1 MINFSKPIF
10 LLFALFFSKAA
21 FTQTSV
27 EGQCI
32 AYLYKE
38 GQARGGVNNIDP
50 PYKRYWNKN
59 QASVD
64 AIFNTL
70 KKHPKCTTANTDL
83 ESCLKN
89 NGVSSNSIKLVL
101 GFNTGL
107 TLYKDNNFR
116 QNASLACAE

>member
-1 MINFSKPIF
+1 MINFPKPIF
-10 LLFALFFSKAA
+10 FIICVIFSQAA
-21 FTQTSV
+21 FSQTSV

-38 GQARGGVNNIDP
+38 GLARGGVNNIDP

-59 QASVD
+59 QASID

-70 KKHPKCTTANTDL
+70 KKHPNCTTANTDL
-83 ESCLKN
+83 ESCLKKN
-89 NGVSSNSIKLVL
+89 SVNSNTIKLVL

-116 QNASLACAE
+116 QNASRACAE